1 MVSKRKQK
9 KSSVSAKEIKEYA
22 EKSNS
27 VRISYHEK
35 VCAERMKTLFKAID
49 EMRLD
54 IKNLRADMNKG
65 KGAVGFFIVVGGLI
79 ATVLGFFKWNGKTKQ
94 NSFSRII

>member
-9 KSSVSAKEIKEYA
+9 KSSVSAKDIKEYA

-65 KGAVGFFIVVGGLI
+65 KGAVGFFIVVGGLV
-79 ATVLGFFKWNGKTKQ
+79 ATVLGFFKWNG
-94 NSFSRII
+94 

>member
-1 MVSKRKQK
+1 MAGKRKQK

-22 EKSNS
+22 EKNNS

-65 KGAVGFFIVVGGLI
+65 KGAVAFFVVVGGI
-79 ATVLGFFKWNGKTKQ
+79 VATVLSFFKWNG
-94 NSFSRII
+94 

>member
-1 MVSKRKQK
+1 MAGKRKQK

-22 EKSNS
+22 EKNNS

-49 EMRLD
+49 EMRKD
-54 IKNLRADMNKG
+54 IKDLRADMNKG
-65 KGAVGFFIVVGGLI
+65 KGAVAFFVVLGGLV
-79 ATVLGFFKWNGKTKQ
+79 ATLLGYFKWNG
-94 NSFSRII
+94 

>member
-1 MVSKRKQK
+1 MSKTKLK
-9 KSSVSAKEIKEYA
+9 KSSASVKKIKEYA

-54 IKNLRADMNKG
+54 IKNLHSDMNKG
-65 KGAVGFFIVVGGLI
+65 KGVISFVIILGGL
-79 ATVLGFFKWNGKTKQ
+79 LGVIISFFKWNG
-94 NSFSRII
+94 

>member
-1 MVSKRKQK
+1 MGLKTKLR
-9 KSSVSAKEIKEYA
+9 KSSATASVKKIKEYA

-49 EMRLD
+49 EMRAD
-54 IKNLRADMNKG
+54 IKNLHSDMNKG
-65 KGAVGFFIVVGGLI
+65 KGVISFVIILGGLI
-79 ATVLGFFKWNGKTKQ
+79 GAVISFFKWNG
-94 NSFSRII
+94 

>member
-9 KSSVSAKEIKEYA
+9 KSSVSAKDIKQYA

-49 EMRLD
+49 EMRAD
-54 IKNLRADMNKG
+54 IKNLHSDMNKG
-65 KGAVGFFIVVGGLI
+65 KGVINFLVVIGGTLAVI
-79 ATVLGFFKWNGKTKQ
+79 LGFFKWDG
-94 NSFSRII
+94 